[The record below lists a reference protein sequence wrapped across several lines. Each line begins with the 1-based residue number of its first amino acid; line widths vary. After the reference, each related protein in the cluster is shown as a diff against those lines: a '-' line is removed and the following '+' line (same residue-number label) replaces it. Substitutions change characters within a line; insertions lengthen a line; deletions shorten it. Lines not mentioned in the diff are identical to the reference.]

1 VLFKLRNHKGLKIS
15 RDNSSS
21 VIIIFCIVKA
31 LHLLVNIF
39 WRRVVDFVRLVGT
52 CSGVWGGLRSPGPSP
67 RARPGSFVPGSV
79 GIFYCIIFLYSLA
92 IYLFN
97 LFFCLFVIFFFIVC
111 HWHSHWGSWVWT
123 MFFRHGSL
131 VAWRT

>member
-31 LHLLVNIF
+31 LHLLVKIF
-39 WRRVVDFVRLVGT
+39 WMRVVDFVRLLGT

-67 RARPGSFVPGSV
+67 RASAGLSLALGWSGFFILFYYFFVFLSNLF
-79 GIFYCIIFLYSLA
+79 ILFIFL
-92 IYLFN
+92 FV
-97 LFFCLFVIFFFIVC
+97 CL
-111 HWHSHWGSWVWT
+111 
-123 MFFRHGSL
+123 
-131 VAWRT
+131 